1 MTTYANFIANL
12 GDLTITG
19 VNRLYNEPP
28 LSLNTADLPAQ
39 WVQFPIGEEDALTF
53 GVHGGWPSFT
63 AQLIIAYEPVAQNLH
78 PANWSGVIT
87 LMDSTVT
94 ALRNAVG
101 TVAKGKL
108 RWSINPTVVTVGSI
122 DYWAVTAEVTGYG

>member
-28 LSLNTADLPAQ
+28 TSLNTSDLPAQ
-39 WVQFPIGEEDALTF
+39 WVQFPSGEENALTF

-63 AQLIIAYEPVAQNLH
+63 AQLIIAYEPIAQNTH
-78 PANWSGVIT
+78 PANWSGVVS

-108 RWSINPTVVTVGSI
+108 TWIINPGTVEVANTI
-122 DYWAVTAEVTGYG
+122 YWAVIADVTGYG